1 MYKYERQCI
10 RRITLVY
17 CRCDAKLY
25 YDVLYIMLISPVQII
40 LVTCNDNV
48 QLIDTNGT

>member
-1 MYKYERQCI
+1 MEGNVYVENI
-10 RRITLVY
+10 ALVY

-25 YDVLYIMLISPVQII
+25 LYIMLISPVQII